1 MSDDPASPRLSG
13 QHFRI
18 TVAEQSGFVDFEN
31 DGSTGLAFSG
41 YAIDILEAIAK
52 PNLADFTYEFFP
64 PSGHGELCSPRL
76 ESSGDNATA
85 APATYDEAYY
95 AQFNCGQGDV
105 NDMPRSET
113 SSDMYLSS
121 YTSLQP
127 GSFPINSQSLTL
139 HRIKGRW
146 E

>member
-1 MSDDPASPRLSG
+1 MSDEPPPPRLSG

-18 TVAEQSGFVDFEN
+18 TVAEQSGFVDFES
-31 DGSTGLAFSG
+31 DEATSLAFSG
-41 YAIDILEAIAK
+41 YSIDILKTIAK
-52 PNLADFTYEFFP
+52 PNLADFSYELFP
-64 PSGHGELCSPRL
+64 PSGYGELCSPHL
-76 ESSGDNATA
+76 ERGNNATA
-85 APATYDEAYY
+85 ATFIYDETYY

-113 SSDMYLSS
+113 STDMYLS
-121 YTSLQP
+121 SLQP